1 MGKEF
6 YIGEFLKRV
15 KRPVKLI
22 NNNSYKLVTIKLNHK
37 GVVLREIKKGGEIK
51 SGMYL
56 IKEGDFILSGIDAR
70 NGAFGIVPPELDNSI
85 VTNDFWYF
93 EIDEEIISKRLFLE
107 MTATNWFDEICKRA
121 SEGTTQRIRLQK
133 DKFYNQKVIL
143 PPTKRQEAI
152 LESLLKFKSK
162 KANLLLEI
170 VHQHTLIKQLR
181 QSILLDAV
189 KGKLVEQNEK
199 DESATELLKRIKD
212 EKEKLIKHGKI
223 KKGKELPPITE
234 NEIPYDLPTGWVWC
248 RGNDLFKPMESK
260 FPAGKTFGYIDI
272 ASIDNKSHKLIE
284 PRYISTKEAPS
295 RASRKVYG
303 GSTLFSLVRP
313 YLGNIAYVE
322 EKYSDCI
329 ASTGF
334 FVCTP
339 FSDVNS
345 MFLYYT
351 MVSEYVIQGLNAF
364 MKGVNSPSI
373 NTDDILNFVYPLPP
387 IAEQSRIVEKV
398 NELMNLC
405 SLLEKEI
412 THSKQEADY
421 LLNAILR
428 ETFNSRPER
437 MYLQNETPISIAAE
451 P

>member
-1 MGKEF
+1 MDKEF
-6 YIGEFLKRV
+6 YIGNFLKRV

-22 NNNSYKLVTIKLNHK
+22 NNTSYKLVTIKLNHK
-37 GVVLREIKKGGEIK
+37 GVVLREMKKGSEIK

-70 NGAFGIVPPELDNSI
+70 NGAFGIVPPELDNAI

-93 EIDEEIISKRLFLE
+93 EIDEKIISKRLFLE
-107 MTATNWFDEICKRA
+107 MTATNWFDEICKRG

-133 DKFYNQKVIL
+133 DKFYNQKVLL
-143 PPTKRQEAI
+143 PPKNRQERI

-162 KANLLLEI
+162 KANLLSEI
-170 VHQHTLIKQLR
+170 EHQKTLIKQLR

-189 KGKLVEQNEK
+189 KGSLIEQNEK
-199 DESATELLKRIKD
+199 DEPATELLKRIKA
-212 EKEKLIKHGKI
+212 EKEKLIKQGKI

-234 NEIPYDLPTGWVWC
+234 NEIPYDLPTGWAWC

-260 FPAGKTFGYIDI
+260 LPTGKTFGYIDI
-272 ASIDNKSHKLIE
+272 ASIDNKNHKLIE
-284 PRYISTKEAPS
+284 PRYIPVEKAPS

-313 YLGNIAYVE
+313 YLGNIAYIE

-339 FSDVNS
+339 FSDVYPK
-345 MFLYYT
+345 FLYYT
-351 MVSEYVIQGLNAF
+351 MVSEYVVQGLNTF

-373 NTDDILNFVYPLPP
+373 NTDDILNFLYPLPP
-387 IAEQSRIVEKV
+387 LAEQKRIVEKV
-398 NELMNLC
+398 NEIMELC
-405 SLLEKEI
+405 SALEKEI
-412 THSKQEADY
+412 AHSKQEADY

-428 ETFNSRPER
+428 ETFNSKPVRE
-437 MYLQNETPISIAAE
+437 YSLNETPISIAAE